1 MALLELKKLTKI
13 FGGLTAVRDL
23 DLSIEPGEIVG
34 LIGPNG
40 AGKTTVFN
48 ATSGMAGPTSGH
60 VIFKGEDITG
70 LKPHSI
76 AMRGLARTFQLT
88 TVFGEMTV
96 LQNIRLGSHL
106 VAGVGF
112 WPAVFNTAKT
122 RNREREL
129 LEKAAELADFMGLP
143 GRRNELAKNLS
154 HGHQRSLE
162 MAIALAANPELLLLD
177 EPVAGMSLAETSEM
191 MRKIRAIR
199 ERGITILV
207 VEHDMKLVMDVC
219 SRICVLNFGAKL
231 AEGNPQA
238 ICENKEVIAAYLGSG
253 YEHKC

>member
-1 MALLELKKLTKI
+1 MALLELQKLTKI

-48 ATSGMAGPTSGH
+48 AISGMAGPTSGH

-112 WPAVFNTAKT
+112 WPAVFNAART
-122 RNREREL
+122 RNRERKV
-129 LEKAAELADFMGLP
+129 LERAAELADFMGLP